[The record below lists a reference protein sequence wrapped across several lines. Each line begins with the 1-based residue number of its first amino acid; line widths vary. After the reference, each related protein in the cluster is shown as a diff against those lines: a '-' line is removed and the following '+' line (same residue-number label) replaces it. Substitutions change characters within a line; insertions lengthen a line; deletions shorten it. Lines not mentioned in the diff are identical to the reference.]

1 MYYQVLCATID
12 DESRFRELIEGWIEE
27 GSVPA
32 FPSFISEKKSKR
44 KARKRKHD
52 AEAKEAE
59 EALREI
65 GGDPSK
71 YNFVSNDGFF
81 IHTCVTCTPGEGED
95 GLKALI
101 KARQQSREEKLDGF
115 FDSLE
120 LKYCTKKP
128 KTTASGS
135 SKAKKATKS
144 SRGDASSSKTTRAK
158 KSKK

>member
-1 MYYQVLCATID
+1 MYRQVLCATID

-52 AEAKEAE
+52 QEAKEAE
-59 EALREI
+59 EALREM

-71 YNFVSNDGFF
+71 FF
-81 IHTCVTCTPGEGED
+81 RTMHGIWFYAYAYHMHMHMSGEGED
-95 GLKALI
+95 SLKAMI
-101 KARQQSREEKLDGF
+101 KARQQSREEKLGGF

-120 LKYCTKKP
+120 LKYCAKKP
-128 KTTASGS
+128 RTTGS
-135 SKAKKATKS
+135 SKTKKATKS
-144 SRGDASSSKTTRAK
+144 ESGASSSKSTRAR

>member
-12 DESRFRELIEGWIEE
+12 DESRFRELIEGWIDE

-59 EALREI
+59 EALREM

-71 YNFVSNDGFF
+71 YNFFRTVELYFGFT
-81 IHTCVTCTPGEGED
+81 HMRVTCTYQVRV
-95 GLKALI
+95 KMV
-101 KARQQSREEKLDGF
+101 
-115 FDSLE
+115 
-120 LKYCTKKP
+120 
-128 KTTASGS
+128 
-135 SKAKKATKS
+135 
-144 SRGDASSSKTTRAK
+144 
-158 KSKK
+158 

>member
-1 MYYQVLCATID
+1 MD
-12 DESRFRELIEGWIEE
+12 
-27 GSVPA
+27 
-32 FPSFISEKKSKR
+32 
-44 KARKRKHD
+44 
-52 AEAKEAE
+52 
-59 EALREI
+59 
-65 GGDPSK
+65 
-71 YNFVSNDGFF
+71 FF

-128 KTTASGS
+128 KTTGS

-144 SRGDASSSKTTRAK
+144 SGGDASSSKTTRAK